1 MQVDL
6 WDTQIWYYLVFTT
19 TNFAVVYNKWTSSI
33 YLERLDSNPQST
45 NCDLFVWAGTA
56 GSFS

>member
-6 WDTQIWYYLVFTT
+6 WDTQILHWYLQQPILWWYTT
-19 TNFAVVYNKWTSSI
+19 SE
-33 YLERLDSNPQST
+33 LLDSNTQSN
-45 NCDLFVWAGTA
+45 NCALFVWAGTA